1 MGYKFTNE
9 ILNGYNSKRNKSEA
23 TFDYGQG
30 SIKID
35 DMEIA
40 EFSSI
45 KIHIQPILKENP
57 LRDKGMED
65 EIAIDYYIRANLNI
79 STTYS
84 RYEMID
90 INSKV
95 DIEISEGISIFECKV
110 QDKNE
115 NNISVQIH
123 SVKNIEIG

>member
-40 EFSSI
+40 EFSRI
-45 KIHIQPILKENP
+45 KIHMQPILKENP
-57 LRDKGMED
+57 LMDKSMED
-65 EIAIDYYIRANLNI
+65 EIVIGYNIHANLNI
-79 STTYS
+79 SRRYS
-84 RYEMID
+84 RYEMIH
-90 INSKV
+90 INNKV
-95 DIEISEGISIFECKV
+95 DIEISEGISISECKV

-115 NNISVQIH
+115 NNISVQID
-123 SVKNIEIG
+123 STKNIEIG